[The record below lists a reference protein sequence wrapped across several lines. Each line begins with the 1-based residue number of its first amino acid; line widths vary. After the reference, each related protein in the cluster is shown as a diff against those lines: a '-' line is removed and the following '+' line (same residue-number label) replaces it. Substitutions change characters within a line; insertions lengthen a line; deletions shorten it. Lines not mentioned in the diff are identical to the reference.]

1 MIFVK
6 ASSGDTSDSLIRKFT
21 KKIINEGFLIELKR
35 KEFYQKPSEIRKEAN
50 NEIQRRIKSRKRN
63 KKRV

>member
-6 ASSGDTSDSLIRKFT
+6 ASPGDTSDSLIRKFT

-50 NEIQRRIKSRKRN
+50 KEIQRRIKSRKRN